1 MFNVLLRQ
9 KKKETKKETLCKG
22 LPFSRFNY
30 LTERVKSLLETGYPL
45 MIFRLTEK
53 TIKETQ
59 L

>member
-9 KKKETKKETLCKG
+9 KKREKETLCKG
-22 LPFSRFNY
+22 LAFSRFNY
-30 LTERVKSLLETGYPL
+30 LTERVKSFILETGYPL

>member
-9 KKKETKKETLCKG
+9 KKERKKETLCKG
-22 LPFSRFNY
+22 LAFSRFNY